1 MFILINGL
9 FICLLI
15 SSIYLFNVQYSIFLI
30 NKYIDYLDK
39 FINENINLF
48 YLYLHLFNEM
58 NKKEYIYYNFFFKYQ
73 NNLYYN

>member
-39 FINENINLF
+39 FINENI
-48 YLYLHLFNEM
+48 
-58 NKKEYIYYNFFFKYQ
+58 
-73 NNLYYN
+73 